1 MSVEIPRVTPGWLSL
16 REPADAAARSAD
28 LVELVRPRLS
38 GSPPVV
44 IHDLGCGTGSM
55 ARWLAPRLPV
65 PQHWVMYDRDADL
78 LEYAATA
85 LAGDGAVT
93 VQTRQ
98 CDIAG
103 LTARDLDGADLVTA
117 SALLDLL
124 TAEEVDGL
132 ARACAEAGCPAL
144 LTLSVTGRI
153 DLEPID
159 PLDDEITAAFNAHQR
174 RTIGDR
180 RLLGPD
186 SVEVAVAAFA
196 RRGVPTAV
204 RASDW
209 RLDAGLDAGSRELL
223 VEWFDGWLGAACE
236 QRPELGGPGV
246 TGGPAAAYAQIRM
259 AQAAEG
265 TLRVAVRHQD
275 LLAGVAEPG
284 AVEPANGP
292 LA

>member
-1 MSVEIPRVTPGWLSL
+1 VSVEIPRVTPGWLSL
-16 REPADAAARSAD
+16 REPADAAARSA
-28 LVELVRPRLS
+28 ELVDLIRPRLS
-38 GSPPVV
+38 GAARVV

-55 ARWLAPRLPV
+55 ARWLAPRLGV

-78 LEYAATA
+78 LEYAAAA
-85 LAGDGAVT
+85 LAGHADVT
-93 VQTRQ
+93 VETRAR
-98 CDIAG
+98 DIAG
-103 LTARDLDGADLVTA
+103 LTGQDLAGAGLVTA

-124 TAEEVDGL
+124 TAGEVDGV

-144 LTLSVTGRI
+144 LTLSVVGSI

-159 PLDDEITAAFNAHQR
+159 QLDDEITTAFNAHQR

-196 RRGVPTAV
+196 RRGIPTAV

-209 RLDAGLDAGSRELL
+209 RLDAGDPGSRELL
-223 VEWFDGWLGAACE
+223 LEWFDGWLGAACE
-236 QRPELGGPGV
+236 QRPELGGPDV
-246 TGGPAAAYAQIRM
+246 TGGPVAAYVQARM
-259 AQAAEG
+259 AQAADG
-265 TLRVAVRHQD
+265 KLRVVVRHQD
-275 LLAGVAEPG
+275 LLAGAAEPG
-284 AVEPANGP
+284 AVEPASGP